1 MLNGEVRVYGDDRQ
15 RIERHSRA
23 NPAPSPAS
31 HYSRF
36 WLDLGKPKTVDYRF
50 MNTPYTR
57 LSRSILSEEIK
68 AYTIFFSLLFGLW
81 ASHSSLANPGG
92 TLGTPREFHTATRL
106 LDGRVLVAA
115 GRKDFTPD
123 VTDSAELYD
132 PATNTWSA
140 TGRLNEGR
148 EFHSAVLLL
157 DGRVF
162 VTGGIGF
169 GSNTID
175 SAELYDPATGRW
187 TFAASPSSPHFRSDP
202 VVLSDGKV
210 LVASGRTVEETP
222 SAELYDPVTDTWTS
236 TGDVI
241 HPRSDYHSTL
251 LFSGK
256 VLIAGGSSQSGLV
269 AEADLY
275 DPATDAFNSTG
286 SLLLPRTGHAQVLLA
301 NGRVLFAGGA
311 QKKRGKFK
319 VLREAETY
327 DPATGLWTITGS
339 MRVPR
344 IGFTVNLLAD
354 GRIFAAGGADLSG
367 ALAAIEEYDPG
378 VGRWRP
384 LQSALARARSNH
396 TTTALLNG
404 DLIIAGGVGGNPSVL
419 IPQAE
424 LFVGPR

>member
-1 MLNGEVRVYGDDRQ
+1 
-15 RIERHSRA
+15 
-23 NPAPSPAS
+23 
-31 HYSRF
+31 
-36 WLDLGKPKTVDYRF
+36 
-50 MNTPYTR
+50 MNTPSPR
-57 LSRSILSEEIK
+57 ISRSALSNEIK
-68 AYTIFFSLLFGLW
+68 ACTIFFSLLFGLW

-140 TGRLNEGR
+140 TGSLNEGR
-148 EFHSAVLLL
+148 EFHRAVLLL
-157 DGRVF
+157 DGRVL

-169 GSNTID
+169 GSNHIN
-175 SAELYDPATGRW
+175 SAELYDPASGRW
-187 TFAASPSSPHFRSDP
+187 TFAASPSSPHFLSDP

-210 LVASGRTVEETP
+210 LVASGRTAVETA

-241 HPRSDYHSTL
+241 HPRSAYHSTV

-256 VLIAGGSSQSGLV
+256 VLIAGGDSQSGLV
-269 AEADLY
+269 AEAEIY
-275 DPATDAFNSTG
+275 DPATGAFSATG
-286 SLLLPRTGHAQVLLA
+286 SLLLPRNHNGQVLLA
-301 NGRVLFAGGA
+301 DGRVLFAGGD
-311 QKKRGKFK
+311 QQKRGRFR
-319 VLREAETY
+319 VLGEAEIY
-327 DPATGLWTITGS
+327 DPATGLWTRTGG

-344 IGFTVNLLAD
+344 NGFTVNLLAN
-354 GRIFAAGGADLSG
+354 GRVFAAGGADLSG
-367 ALAAIEEYDPG
+367 ALAAIEEYDPV
-378 VGRWRP
+378 VGRWHP
-384 LQSALARARSNH
+384 MQSALAHARSNH

-424 LFVGPR
+424 LFVRPR